1 MSSTLP
7 KTLAFV
13 DLETSGSSGSSD
25 RIIEIGIIKTVNNK
39 VVKKFQS
46 LVNPQTHL
54 SEFISDMTGIQ
65 AKDLDRAPTFR
76 QIQDEVQDILS
87 DAVFVAH
94 NVRFDYGFLRQEFRR
109 LETSFSAKQICT
121 VKLFRLLHPEL
132 RHHNLDSL
140 IEYYNF
146 DCQNRHRAFDDA
158 KVLWDFFKII
168 QKKYPT
174 EIVEHH
180 VNNLLKNPTLPP
192 SLSSI
197 QLDQLPEDPGVYMFY
212 GDDGSPLYV
221 GKSVNIRDRVLS
233 HFSNDKEIKISQAVK
248 SLETISTDS
257 ELEALILEAKL
268 VKSKKPIFNRQL
280 RNKLQLTVLT
290 QSTNTDGYS
299 TVNIETVKTIDD
311 ADNIIAICKSAK
323 EAKGLLENMVVE
335 FGLCAK
341 LLGLEK
347 AKGPC
352 FAQQLGKCKGACV
365 GKEITGIYNVRFLQ
379 AFEKSKIK
387 SWPFKGPV
395 VIHNK
400 LIVNKW
406 KLADSS
412 FDWDTYKILARFIF
426 DIKNQ
431 KYIKSF
437 ENDEFPEVSL
447 S

>member
-1 MSSTLP
+1 MSNLLP

-25 RIIEIGIIKTVNNK
+25 RIIEIGIIKAVNNRI
-39 VVKKFQS
+39 VKKFQT

-65 AKDLDRAPTFR
+65 AKDLDHAPTFR
-76 QIQDEVQDILS
+76 QIQDEVRDILS

-109 LETSFSAKQICT
+109 LDTSFSAKQICT

-158 KVLWDFFKII
+158 KVLWDFYKII
-168 QKKYPT
+168 QKKYPL

-180 VNNLLKNPTLPP
+180 VSSLLKNPTLPP
-192 SLSSI
+192 NLASI
-197 QLDQLPEDPGVYMFY
+197 QVDQLPEDPGVYMFY

-248 SLETISTDS
+248 SMETIKTDS
-257 ELEALILEAKL
+257 ELEALILEANL
-268 VKSKKPIFNRQL
+268 VKSKQPIFNRQL
-280 RNKLQLTVLT
+280 RNKLQFSLIRQT
-290 QSTNTDGYS
+290 TDENGYS
-299 TVNIETVKTIDD
+299 IATIETVKTIDD
-311 ADNIIAICKSAK
+311 TDNILAICKSTK
-323 EAKGLLENMVVE
+323 EAKTLLKNKIDD

-341 LLGLEK
+341 LLNLEK
-347 AKGPC
+347 TNGAC
-352 FAQQLGKCKGACV
+352 FSCQINKCKGACI
-365 GKEITGIYNVRFLQ
+365 GKENPGIYNVRFLQ

-387 SWPFKGPV
+387 NWPFKGSV

-406 KLADSS
+406 KLGDGA

-437 ENDEFPEVSL
+437 ENVEFLEATPS
-447 S
+447 